1 MTPFRHNRT
10 LLASAALFASAIA
23 VPALA
28 ADYHAPL
35 TSWGKPDLEGNW
47 TNSSL
52 TRLER
57 DAAYGTRLEMNAD
70 EVGKLEGERQAI
82 VKREGQKT
90 DPNASLAEV
99 NGSCEV
105 KGYTGGPA
113 CGYNGA
119 WTDPGD
125 VVMRVAGKPR
135 TSFITSTPDGRV
147 PATKPGI
154 KVADRRAA
162 PATQN
167 DNPEGR
173 SLGER
178 CLMSFGFSSGPV
190 MQPQLYNSNY
200 QFVQTKDELA
210 IWVEMVHD
218 VRHIRIGA
226 EHRKDGVRTWM
237 GDSVAHWDGDTLV
250 AETINFSPQQGFR
263 GADENLKVTERFTRK
278 SPTRLL
284 YQFTVSD
291 PTVWDSDWGGEYEF
305 DRQSG
310 QVYEYACLEGNY
322 ALEGILA
329 GARDEEKIAASK
341 KASK

>member
-1 MTPFRHNRT
+1 MKLAFAA
-10 LLASAALFASAIA
+10 LIAASALAG
-23 VPALA
+23 PALA
-28 ADYHAPL
+28 ADYKAPRN
-35 TSWGKPDLEGNW
+35 SWGKPDFEGLW

-57 DAAYGTRLEMNAD
+57 DAAYGNRLEMAPE
-70 EVGKLEGERQAI
+70 EVKKLEGERQAI
-82 VKREGQKT
+82 VAQQGART
-90 DPNASLAEV
+90 DPNASLTDV

-135 TSFITSTPDGRV
+135 TSFITTTPDGRV
-147 PATKPGI
+147 PPAKTTVAAARRLPPG
-154 KVADRRAA
+154 VS
-162 PATQN
+162 QN

-226 EHRKDGVRTWM
+226 KHRTDGVRTWM
-237 GDSVAHWDGDTLV
+237 GDSIGWWEGDTLV
-250 AETINFSPQQGFR
+250 VETINFSPQQAFR
-263 GADENLKVTERFTRK
+263 GADQNLKVTERFTRVA
-278 SPTRLL
+278 PERVL
-284 YQFTVSD
+284 YQFKVED
-291 PTVWDSDWGGEYEF
+291 PTVWDTAWGGEYEF
-305 DRQSG
+305 G
-310 QVYEYACLEGNY
+310 KAKGNVYEYACHEGNY
-322 ALEGILA
+322 GLENILA
-329 GARDEEKIAASK
+329 GARAEEATVKTQAAK
-341 KASK
+341 

>member
-1 MTPFRHNRT
+1 MSELRFTGSAALIATT
-10 LLASAALFASAIA
+10 LLAA
-23 VPALA
+23 PAFA
-28 ADYHAPL
+28 ADYHAPR
-35 TSWGKPDLEGNW
+35 TSWGRPDFEGNW

-57 DAAYGTRLEMNAD
+57 DAAYGNRLEMSAE

-82 VKREGQKT
+82 VKREGQRT
-90 DPNASLAEV
+90 DPNASLADV

-147 PATKPGI
+147 PAMLPAAQGRTARPRLPAG
-154 KVADRRAA
+154 VA
-162 PATQN
+162 QN

-200 QFVQTKDELA
+200 EFVQTKDELG

-237 GDSVAHWDGDTLV
+237 GDSVARWEGDTLV
-250 AETINFSPQQGFR
+250 AETINYSPQQAFR
-263 GADENLKVTERFTRK
+263 GADENLKVTERFTRVG
-278 SPTRLL
+278 PARIL
-284 YQFTVSD
+284 YQFTVED
-291 PTVWDSDWGGEYEF
+291 PTVWAQAWGGEYEF
-305 DRQSG
+305 GTAKGSL
-310 QVYEYACLEGNY
+310 YEYACHEGNY
-322 ALEGILA
+322 GLEDILA
-329 GARDEEKIAASK
+329 GSRAEEAEAAK
-341 KASK
+341 KTAAK

>member
-1 MTPFRHNRT
+1 MTFRFAAALLATT
-10 LLASAALFASAIA
+10 LLAA
-23 VPALA
+23 PALA
-28 ADYHAPL
+28 ADYKAPR
-35 TSWGKPDLEGNW
+35 TSWGRPDFEGNW

-57 DAAYGTRLEMNAD
+57 DASYGTRLEMNAE

-147 PATKPGI
+147 PPAKPG
-154 KVADRRAA
+154 A
-162 PATQN
+162 PAQARRMPAGVQQN

-173 SLGER
+173 S
-178 CLMSFGFSSGPV
+178 P
-190 MQPQLYNSNY
+190 
-200 QFVQTKDELA
+200 
-210 IWVEMVHD
+210 
-218 VRHIRIGA
+218 
-226 EHRKDGVRTWM
+226 
-237 GDSVAHWDGDTLV
+237 
-250 AETINFSPQQGFR
+250 
-263 GADENLKVTERFTRK
+263 
-278 SPTRLL
+278 
-284 YQFTVSD
+284 
-291 PTVWDSDWGGEYEF
+291 
-305 DRQSG
+305 
-310 QVYEYACLEGNY
+310 
-322 ALEGILA
+322 
-329 GARDEEKIAASK
+329 
-341 KASK
+341 